1 MIHFDKDITAHFFV
15 SLYIDL
21 HTLSNANQKTITTTW
36 LTYLIALVW
45 LLNGL
50 VCKILNLVPRHQQIV
65 SEILGDT
72 HAQLF
77 TKLIGLSEVLL
88 ACWILSG
95 KYPKLN
101 AWFQMITIAIMNT
114 LEYFLVPDL
123 LLWGKFNSLFALA
136 FIIVIYVNA
145 FHLNKSKADQS

>member
-1 MIHFDKDITAHFFV
+1 
-15 SLYIDL
+15 
-21 HTLSNANQKTITTTW
+21 LSNANQKPTTTTW

-50 VCKILNLVPRHQQIV
+50 VCKIFNLVPRHQQIV
-65 SEILGDT
+65 SEILGNT

-101 AWFQMITIAIMNT
+101 AWFQIITIAIMNT

-123 LLWGKFNSLFALA
+123 LLWGRFNSLFALA
-136 FIIVIYVNA
+136 FMLVIYFNA